1 MIFLASSHSSQLSVL
16 LIIGLIIMALGL
28 ILRRVK
34 QPYVIA
40 YILAGIFL
48 GEHGFAIITD
58 EAQIAAL
65 GEFGL
70 ILLLFFIGMET
81 DLGGLVTNWK
91 IAILGTCFQ
100 VLSSILLVYL
110 IGLIFNWPINRTII
124 LGFVISLSSSAVVIK
139 LLQDKGELH
148 TSVGRNV
155 ISILLMQD
163 VLIVPMLIATN
174 YLGGISPSAEEI
186 LLQVVGGII
195 IIGGMIW
202 IFRQEQIVLPFSKQL
217 EDDHELQVFLAL
229 IVCFGF
235 AAVTSFF
242 GLSAALGAFVA
253 GLVVHAARSTTWFH
267 DSLHSFRVIFVAV
280 FFMSVGMLIDLA
292 FLYEHWMSIST
303 LLLAVYISNHFINAV
318 ILRYFGSSWA
328 ESLHG
333 GALLAQIGEL
343 SFVLAATAF
352 QTKIIS
358 EYGYQLSLLVIS
370 LTLLLSPFWIYLTEM
385 IGGYKEK
392 LQQDQL

>member
-1 MIFLASSHSSQLSVL
+1 MILLASSHSNQLSVI
-16 LIIGLIIMALGL
+16 LIIGLIILGL
-28 ILRRVK
+28 GLLLRRIK

-58 EAQIAAL
+58 ETQIVAL

-81 DLGGLVTNWK
+81 DLGGLVNNWK

-100 VLSSILLVYL
+100 VLSSVLLVYL
-110 IGLIFNWPINRTII
+110 IGFLFNWPVQRTIV

-139 LLQDKGELH
+139 LLQDNNELQ
-148 TSVGRNV
+148 TPVGRNV

-174 YLGGISPSAEEI
+174 YLGGISPSTEE
-186 LLQVVGGII
+186 LVLQLVGGVV

-229 IVCFGF
+229 IICFGF
-235 AAVTSFF
+235 AALTSFF

-253 GLVVHAARSTTWFH
+253 GLVVHAAQSTSWFH
-267 DSLHSFRVIFVAV
+267 DSLHSFRVIFVAL
-280 FFMSVGMLIDLA
+280 FFISVGMLIDLT
-292 FLYEHWMSIST
+292 FLYENWKSIST
-303 LLLAVYISNHFINAV
+303 LLLAVYISNHFINAF
-318 ILRYFGSSWA
+318 ILRYFGSSWS

-358 EYGYQLSLLVIS
+358 DYGYQLSLLVIS
-370 LTLLLSPFWIYLTEM
+370 LTLLLSPFWIYMSET
-385 IGGYKEK
+385 IGGYKAKAQEE
-392 LQQDQL
+392 